1 MYKKKFYQFLR
12 SYFICDSINSP
23 LFVRAEIRDNSEHK
37 TPAVNIIANF
47 LDKWST
53 KIMLPLS
60 IVVFLKTCS
69 TSSKIEKLKNTIKE
83 QSLKTDSIIK
93 SETISKEDIEKML
106 KIEGLKVEK
115 RMIQSTDRKILDVN
129 RQSEIDKE
137 IQELEK

>member
-1 MYKKKFYQFLR
+1 MK
-12 SYFICDSINSP
+12 N
-23 LFVRAEIRDNSEHK
+23 
-37 TPAVNIIANF
+37 IANF